1 MKNQMSP
8 RDWQLLSAYMDGQL
22 SERERVQVEQRLN
35 ASPELQENL
44 QVMRRNRAKLRSLPS
59 RPVPRN
65 FTLTPDMVPQP
76 FRFRGLFPVLRLSS
90 ALAALLVMVMF
101 MVDLLP
107 GVSPAQAPMMQSAA
121 LEPAAPPEAG
131 EMSALG
137 VQEEDQ
143 PEILYWGG
151 PSGLPY
157 ANGVGG
163 GPGMGGGPDLG
174 GGLEGTPNIYHPPEV
189 TSPRAA
195 KPPPLGSAGPEE
207 QPEEPAEGDPGTV
220 TNDAAEPIEGT
231 GPILGVP
238 PAEERGERLL
248 KGEAEAFVAE
258 AAADEDEIAGLEN
271 QTWRIAQIGLAVVAL
286 LTGLGAWYIHRRN

>member
-44 QVMRRNRAKLRSLPS
+44 QVMRRNRAMLRSLPS

-189 TSPRAA
+189 TSPRAVA
-195 KPPPLGSAGPEE
+195 TAAGQRRPEE
-207 QPEEPAEGDPGTV
+207 QPEEPAEGIRNGHE
-220 TNDAAEPIEGT
+220 DAAEPIEHRADPGRSS
-231 GPILGVP
+231 G
-238 PAEERGERLL
+238 RR
-248 KGEAEAFVAE
+248 EAS
-258 AAADEDEIAGLEN
+258 AAQG
-271 QTWRIAQIGLAVVAL
+271 
-286 LTGLGAWYIHRRN
+286 